1 MIQIDDTPSGNPIT
15 IRTHYVPNISKWL
28 LWEGEYNDPVIGIVM
43 CNVKCYCSHVNIYY
57 LDPFLSFLSPQYV
70 DEDLETHYGAIAAH
84 LFDAIEDKRDTHPFN
99 SRLELPAR
107 LAMVLSLK
115 CHLRQRLVEAY
126 RNRDYE
132 ILYDLAQGRLTR
144 LREEVDQLWRC
155 HRSLWMKMNKPFGW
169 ETLELR
175 YGGLRARLETMY
187 DHIIAHVQCMMMRKE
202 QQQQNMGGEEDNN
215 GNGQER
221 RRSSSVAEE
230 LLDEENVHWRI
241 PELDADLECLFYGS
255 RTNLLLDYARVATPS
270 RPG

>member
-1 MIQIDDTPSGNPIT
+1 MK
-15 IRTHYVPNISKWL
+15 R
-28 LWEGEYNDPVIGIVM
+28 
-43 CNVKCYCSHVNIYY
+43 YCSHVILYN

-132 ILYDLAQGRLTR
+132 RLYDLAQGRLTR
-144 LREEVDQLWRC
+144 LREEVDRLWRC

-187 DHIIAHVQCMMMRKE
+187 DHIIAHVQCMLVRKE
-202 QQQQNMGGEEDNN
+202 QQQQQHQNMGGEENNN

-241 PELDADLECLFYGS
+241 PEFDADLECLFYGS